1 MAKNS
6 PKIDAIYFDWRHEYI
21 EYTVVFF
28 QGIYFGEFNANRW
41 KEYSGW
47 TPLKSFKH
55 KTKERISSLANC
67 SPRMKVVAKTVIHW
81 DCLYLYKIDGWI
93 GWCCQAKTKNRIRNL
108 WLTNLKTLDFCFFRF
123 GTVRTFVGCESA
135 YLGWRTTKEN
145 TNYLGAIWACVYIC
159 ERCVHGSIFRI
170 FFLLSLQEWI

>member
-1 MAKNS
+1 MQF
-6 PKIDAIYFDWRHEYI
+6 ILI
-21 EYTVVFF
+21 EGMNTSSILLFF
-28 QGIYFGEFNANRW
+28 FFKAFISENLMQIVE
-41 KEYSGW
+41 KYSGW

-67 SPRMKVVAKTVIHW
+67 SPRMKVVAKIVFHW
-81 DCLYLYKIDGWI
+81 DFLYLYKIDGWI

-123 GTVRTFVGCESA
+123 GSVRTFVGCESA

-145 TNYLGAIWACVYIC
+145 TNYLGAIWACVYVC